1 MKKFRLDY
9 IFDGIALALAG
20 IQVEEVFKWV
30 QLSVGLLATILS
42 VAFTLWQ
49 WWKRAKK
56 DGKITEE
63 EINEGIDILHNGIDE
78 LKDKSKKGDKE

>member
-20 IQVEEVFKWV
+20 IQIEEIFKWV
-30 QLSVGLLATILS
+30 QLSVGLFATLLS

-63 EINEGIDILHNGIDE
+63 EINEGIDILNNGIDE
-78 LKDKSKKGDKE
+78 LKDKSKKGEEK

>member
-20 IQVEEVFKWV
+20 IQVEEIFKWV
-30 QLSVGLLATILS
+30 QLSLGLLATLIS

-63 EINEGIDILHNGIDE
+63 EINEAVDIITKPLDDKE
-78 LKDKSKKGDKE
+78 DKEKKDK

>member
-63 EINEGIDILHNGIDE
+63 EINEGIDILNNGIDE